1 MEIKDQ
7 KDFDITNTIDAEALA
22 KRWGVTKKTIDNRR
36 LKGERPNHWKITGK
50 QCLVNTL
57 YYHHP
62 HRTNGRDVQVC
73 LS

>member
-7 KDFDITNTIDAEALA
+7 KDFDISNTIDAEALA

-50 QCLVNTL
+50 I
-57 YYHHP
+57 YYDLD
-62 HRTNGRDVQVC
+62 DVINYEKE
-73 LS
+73 SYISNNAK